1 MFQLRTRVVTAFD
14 RPANPPSERPSGN
27 RCLRR
32 LLFGAIAIV
41 TAIAATPD
49 PAHAQRACPATSGAD
64 GNATTVRFL
73 GVGIANLGTCVP
85 LTAGFSGF
93 DDPAGRVTDFQL
105 FLPGDAPRTGAT
117 NPVKINAENES
128 DIDLNVTNLSCPG
141 ATIGGVGTTVGTI
154 TLNDGESCQL
164 TAFWENGT
172 RDISFAGATLSRTG
186 DIYSIDGNGVVT
198 GGFFGGTVET
208 TPPSLTSFTRQNPAT
223 ATTGADTLVFRATF
237 SEDVR
242 SIDTADFVV
251 NGTTTAMVTN
261 VTQISALTYDIT
273 VSGGDLATFNGTVGL
288 DLAATQN
295 IVDIVGNTLPTAEP
309 ATDEVYI
316 VQNDVIAPTVTITA
330 PESTTGPFTATFT
343 FSEDVMG
350 FMLADIIVGNG
361 AASNLS
367 GGPAIYTATITP
379 APSGA
384 LTTTVTIDVPG
395 GAAEDAAGN
404 DSVAA
409 AQVSTLFLDETFVRT
424 RTSRAVSNFMV
435 RRADQITANAPDLAE
450 RMQKRG
456 GVPTGGPVGFVANGD
471 LDNNQLTLSTSL
483 RRIAGFSET
492 RRNARQ
498 EGLNDLQALGQRSF
512 APVAAT
518 GAEKN
523 GLDLWVKGELTQ
535 IDNETSDTDL
545 GQLYVGLDYRVS
557 PLFLVGL
564 LVQFDWTDESDSI
577 ENVAI
582 DGSGWLA
589 GPYIVARL
597 RENLLFDAYAAW
609 GRSDNDASVAGGTG
623 SFDTDRWLLR
633 GTLTG
638 DFNLGRWHF
647 APNVGVTYFTEDQE
661 AFTHSLNVRIPGQSV
676 SLGRVTF
683 GPKVSTSFQSADG
696 NLITPHIGIKGIWDF
711 ESTDIV
717 DLSTGLAEGND
728 GLRGRVE
735 GGVSMGLSNGWSIMG
750 EGHYD
755 GIGADDFEAYGGSV
769 RVNMPLN

>member
-1 MFQLRTRVVTAFD
+1 MFELLTRAVRAFD
-14 RPANPPSERPSGN
+14 PPRS

-32 LLFGAIAIV
+32 LVLGAL
-41 TAIAATPD
+41 AAFAAVAAMPD
-49 PAHAQRACPATSGAD
+49 PSHAQRACPATSGAD

-85 LTAGFSGF
+85 LATSFSGF

-105 FLPGDAPRTGAT
+105 FLPGDEPRTGAT

-164 TAFWENGT
+164 TVFWENGT

-186 DIYSIDGNGVVT
+186 DIYNIDGNGVVT

-251 NGTTTAMVTN
+251 NGTTTAMVTS
-261 VTQISALTYDIT
+261 VTQINALTYDIT

-295 IVDIVGNTLPTAEP
+295 IVDIVGNALPTAEP
-309 ATDEVYI
+309 ATDEVYT
-316 VQNDVIAPTVTITA
+316 VQNDVIAPTLTITA

-343 FSEDVMG
+343 FSEDVSG
-350 FMLADIIVGNG
+350 FTLADILVGNG
-361 AASNLS
+361 VPSNLS

-379 APSGA
+379 TPSGA
-384 LTTTVTIDVPG
+384 LTTTVTIDVPD

-409 AQVSTLFLDETFVRT
+409 AQVSTILLDENFVRT

-471 LDNNQLTLSTSL
+471 LDNNQLSLSTSL
-483 RRIAGFSET
+483 RRIAGFSEA
-492 RRNARQ
+492 RRTARR

-518 GAEKN
+518 GAEEN
-523 GLDLWVKGELTQ
+523 GFDLWVKGELTQ

-577 ENVAI
+577 ENIAI

-609 GRSDNDASVAGGTG
+609 GRSDNDADVAGGTG
-623 SFDTDRWLLR
+623 IFDTDRLMLR

-647 APNVGVTYFTEDQE
+647 APNVGVIYFTEDQE
-661 AFTHSLNVRIPGQSV
+661 AFTHSLNVRIPGQNV

-683 GPKVSTSFQSADG
+683 GPKVSTSFQSAKG
-696 NLITPHIGIKGIWDF
+696 NLITPHVGIKGIWDF

-717 DLSTGLAEGND
+717 DLGTGLAEGND

-735 GGVSMGLSNGWSIMG
+735 GGVSMSLSNGWSVMG

-755 GIGADDFEAYGGSV
+755 GIGAGDFEAYGGSV